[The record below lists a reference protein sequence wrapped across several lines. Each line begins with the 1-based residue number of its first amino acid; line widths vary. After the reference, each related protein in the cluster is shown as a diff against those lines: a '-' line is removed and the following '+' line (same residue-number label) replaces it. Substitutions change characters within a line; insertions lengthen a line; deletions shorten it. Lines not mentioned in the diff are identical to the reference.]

1 MGDRAAKMSPSTSA
15 GKNIKPGSNSEEE
28 EEEEEKEE
36 EETKGEDQEYDS
48 VKLTASSW
56 Q

>member
-28 EEEEEKEE
+28 EEEEETEE
-36 EETKGEDQEYDS
+36 EGEGEETEE
-48 VKLTASSW
+48 
-56 Q
+56 